1 MAERENHEDY
11 LDHPEFLEDL
21 SPEELRRLVGRF
33 AIARR
38 ADQARIELLEGSVER
53 LSTDELIDAIMSPQ
67 GVNERIVLDE
77 ALQEELR
84 LEAFAIIGVDVR
96 GVKALNEH
104 SFNHGNELLTL
115 LVERGLPTSIRKQDI
130 ICRRGDDFF
139 ILARRVNKEGTAEIV
154 DRLQVAYSVE
164 QALED
169 ITNGLIPVI
178 ASVSAVHASEI
189 SAPKQTVTDLLNWK
203 NQLENAATVRNVPPK
218 KAQYAQMWTML
229 QGNPNNQPGDERYI
243 ATLFFERFF
252 PDFIA
257 QIEASM
263 AQRLVVR

>member
-1 MAERENHEDY
+1 MTEHAGEDY
-11 LDHPEFLEDL
+11 FERPELLDELA
-21 SPEELRRLVGRF
+21 PEELRRLVGRF
-33 AIARR
+33 AIEKRK
-38 ADQARIELLEGSVER
+38 DQARIELLEGSVAR
-53 LSTDELIDAIMSPQ
+53 LSTDELFDTLMSPQ

-77 ALQEELR
+77 AFQEELR
-84 LEAFAIIGVDVR
+84 LETFAIIGVDVR

-104 SFNHGNELLTL
+104 SFSHGNELLTL

-139 ILARRVNKEGTAEIV
+139 ILARRVNKDGTAEIV
-154 DRLQVAYSVE
+154 DRLQAAYSVE
-164 QALED
+164 QGIKDTTE
-169 ITNGLIPVI
+169 GLIPVI

-189 SAPKQTVTDLLNWK
+189 SGPKQTVTDLLNWK
-203 NQLENAATVRNVPPK
+203 NQLENVATVRNVPPK

-229 QGNPNNQPGDERYI
+229 QGSPSNQPGDERYI
-243 ATLFFERFF
+243 ATLFFEQFF

-263 AQRLVVR
+263 AERLVVR